1 MTHTAGSR
9 SAKTRRSSQRPKPD
23 DVLVQPA
30 HLGSLFA
37 KRSVVWGENETE
49 YDDLLSRVTEA
60 FKPTDVIEAMWVK
73 DITDL
78 MWEAQRLRRLKI
90 NLLTRGA
97 QDALEEQLQAIPEA
111 DVIDGVT
118 YSLPSL
124 VACYARGLQQAVTH
138 INGIL
143 ARNGLDADDM
153 TSRAFAFHIN
163 AIERIERMIAG
174 LDARRSRVISD
185 VERYREGG
193 GRRSRMIADDVI
205 DVSESPVV
213 A

>member
-9 SAKTRRSSQRPKPD
+9 SAKTRRSSRRSKPD
-23 DVLVQPA
+23 HLLVHPV

-37 KRSVVWGENETE
+37 KRPLAWGEDEAE
-49 YDDLLSRVTEA
+49 YDDLLSRVTVA
-60 FKPTDVIEAMWVK
+60 LKPTDVIEAMWVK

-78 MWEAQRLRRLKI
+78 TWETQRLRRLKVT
-90 NLLTRGA
+90 LLTRGA

-111 DVIDGVT
+111 DVIDGVK

-124 VACYARGLQQAVTH
+124 VACYARGLHQAVTH
-138 INGIL
+138 IDGLL
-143 ARNGLDADDM
+143 AKHGLDADEM
-153 TSRAFAFHIN
+153 TARAFAFHMD

-174 LDARRSRVISD
+174 IDARRSRGISD
-185 VERYREGG
+185 LERYREGG

-205 DVSESPVV
+205 DVS
-213 A
+213 